1 MYRFSTIAGIAALLL
16 YSWANFNG
24 RSILGS
30 DEQSRETKGAGFAR
44 SYHK

>member
-30 DEQSRETKGAGFAR
+30 DEQNKD
-44 SYHK
+44 